1 MSCRFF
7 TTWSGL
13 WDTNQRQELWE
24 RRAEGLQTSGLED
37 MVSALPSSY
46 LCAERSLST
55 STFADATETPA
66 LAYQIQ
72 MQTSL
77 AVTYMSHTSRT
88 ENIEFRYWSTGVY
101 LYKFIINIYIQRL
114 IRFLNEDTTLNSRN
128 NQKHMEFDS
137 SVDSNHEHR

>member
-1 MSCRFF
+1 MGETGGATS
-7 TTWSGL
+7 
-13 WDTNQRQELWE
+13 NQRA
-24 RRAEGLQTSGLED
+24 RGHGFRAAFV
-37 MVSALPSSY
+37 VSVPVRGPFPLPR
-46 LCAERSLST
+46 LLMQQRHL
-55 STFADATETPA
+55 PWA

-88 ENIEFRYWSTGVY
+88 ENIEFRYSSTGVD

-137 SVDSNHEHR
+137 VDSNHEHR